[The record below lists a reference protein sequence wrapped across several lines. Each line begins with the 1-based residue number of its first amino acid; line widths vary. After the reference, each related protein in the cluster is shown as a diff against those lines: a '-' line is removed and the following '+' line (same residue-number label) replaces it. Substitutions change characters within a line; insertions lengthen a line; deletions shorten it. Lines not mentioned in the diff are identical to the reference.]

1 MKILTFERIKAQL
14 RLDDEQAEAERD
26 LLEMYGESAETAVF
40 NLMNRTYQNVVETYG
55 EVPTPIAHAAL
66 LLVDHYYKHRSPGDP
81 QSLSTVP
88 YGFDLLIKS
97 YMKLSSD
104 SDYGN
109 NKYNGTRRCL

>member
-26 LLEMYGESAETAVF
+26 LLEMYGESAETALF

-88 YGFDLLIKS
+88 YGFDILVKP
-97 YMKLSSD
+97 YMRLA
-104 SDYGN
+104 DYN
-109 NKYNGTRRCL
+109 NNENNNNNGCTIL